1 MIQTTVYQKGFCNIS
16 DLRMHKLIHLSIS
29 YVDYYMMAVTL
40 ISSICII
47 FDNII
52 LSFIILI
59 TIQF

>member
-1 MIQTTVYQKGFCNIS
+1 MIQTTVYQKGFCNIL
-16 DLRMHKLIHLSIS
+16 DLRMHKLIHLYQYHMLII
-29 YVDYYMMAVTL
+29 MIAVTL